1 MHSSVINRIDRLRS
15 LLVLLLALSLAACG
29 FHLRGLANLPFQ
41 SVYISGSASIVE
53 DLKKSFSS
61 SGVKVLPSPE
71 GAQALVEFLSETN
84 EKRILSLSGGGKVSE
99 YELVYMLSYR
109 ARLATATEWGPEQR
123 VEMRRA
129 FTYDDTQLLAKSYEE
144 ARLSNDLHAD
154 AVREVVRRL
163 SVIVPQ

>member
-1 MHSSVINRIDRLRS
+1 MHSSVINRFTR

-41 SVYISGSASIVE
+41 SVHISGSASIIE
-53 DLKKSFSS
+53 DLKKSFRS
-61 SGVKVLPSPE
+61 SGVKVLPTQE
-71 GAQALVEFLSETN
+71 GAQALVEFLNETN

-109 ARLATATEWGPEQR
+109 MRYATTAEWGPEQR
-123 VEMRRA
+123 VEMRRD
-129 FTYDDTQLLAKSYEE
+129 FSYDDTQLLAKSYEE

-163 SVIVPQ
+163 SVSAPQ

>member
-99 YELVYMLSYR
+99 Y
-109 ARLATATEWGPEQR
+109 
-123 VEMRRA
+123 
-129 FTYDDTQLLAKSYEE
+129 
-144 ARLSNDLHAD
+144 
-154 AVREVVRRL
+154 
-163 SVIVPQ
+163 